1 MSDMRKITYAQA
13 ICEAQDEEMARD
25 DNVILL
31 GEEVAQA
38 GGVWKTSV
46 GLLDKYGPW
55 RVRDTPISEEGF
67 TGLGIGAAFV
77 GARPII
83 ELMGIDFSPVC
94 FDMILNNMSKF
105 RYMTGGQVR
114 VPMVVRMPEG
124 GGRSAGA
131 NHSQTLHA
139 LFAHIPGLKVAVPS
153 TAAEAKGMLK
163 TAIRDNDPVVFI
175 EGRTEYSKKSEVPAG
190 EYTIPF
196 GQCRLAREGADLTV
210 VSCGALTMTAE
221 KAAAALAKEGI
232 SVEVVDLRTLV
243 PLDSDTIV
251 ASVSKTGRLLIVD
264 NANEDYGISGEVAF
278 RVMQKALEKLKMP
291 IERLC
296 WPNIPIPFS
305 PGLEMPL
312 LVNQQKIE
320 ERVRKM
326 LAGNGR

>member
-1 MSDMRKITYAQA
+1 MEELKKITYAQA

-31 GEEVAQA
+31 GEEVAKA
-38 GGVWKTSV
+38 GGVWKTSA
-46 GLLDKYGPW
+46 GLLEKYGPW

-67 TGLGIGAAFV
+67 TGLGIGAAFL

-83 ELMGIDFSPVC
+83 ELMGIDFAPVC

-139 LFAHIPGLKVAVPS
+139 LFAHIPGLKVAIPS
-153 TAAEAKGMLK
+153 TAAEAKGLLK

-175 EGRTEYSKKSEVPAG
+175 EGRTEYSKRHQVPAG

-196 GQCRLAREGADLTV
+196 GKCRTAHEGTQLTIV
-210 VSCGALTMTAE
+210 ACGSLTLKAE
-221 KAAAALAKEGI
+221 KAVEALEKDGI
-232 SVEVVDLRTLV
+232 SVELLDLRTLV
-243 PLDSDTIV
+243 PLDSDTI
-251 ASVSKTGRLLIVD
+251 ADSVSKTGRLLIVD
-264 NANEDYGISGEVAF
+264 DANEDYGITGEIAF
-278 RVMQKALEKLKMP
+278 RVMQKALDKLKMP

-312 LVNQQKIE
+312 VVSAQKIE
-320 ERVRKM
+320 DRVRKM
-326 LAGNGR
+326 LNQ